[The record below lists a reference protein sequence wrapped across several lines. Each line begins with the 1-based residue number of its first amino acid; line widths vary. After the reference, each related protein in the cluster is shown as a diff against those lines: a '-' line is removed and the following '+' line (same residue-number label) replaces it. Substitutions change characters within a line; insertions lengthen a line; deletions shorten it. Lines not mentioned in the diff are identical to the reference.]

1 MPRSTAFTLVGLTVA
16 AFVSACSSDAVVNTV
31 YPDRERFAFA
41 NSQGERSTYLC
52 APGADA
58 QKRAGQAHRYT
69 EAQLGKVADWAAN
82 HIVNGTA
89 SSMEISRRINSV
101 AKATVD
107 ETEKR
112 YKCLL
117 IDAE

>member
-1 MPRSTAFTLVGLTVA
+1 MTRFLSLLTAA
-16 AFVSACSSDAVVNTV
+16 ALLSACSTDAVVNTAF
-31 YPDRERFAFA
+31 PDRERFAFQ
-41 NSQGERSTYLC
+41 NSEGERSVYLC

-58 QKRAGQAHRYT
+58 KARAAKAHGYT
-69 EAQLGKVADWAAN
+69 EARLGKVADWAAN

-89 SSMEISRRINSV
+89 TSAQISRRINSE
-101 AKATVD
+101 AEATVE